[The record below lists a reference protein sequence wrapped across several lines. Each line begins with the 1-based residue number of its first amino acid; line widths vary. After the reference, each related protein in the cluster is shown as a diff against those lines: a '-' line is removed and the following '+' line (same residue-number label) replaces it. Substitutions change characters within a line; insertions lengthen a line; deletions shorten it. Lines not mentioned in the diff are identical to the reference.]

1 MLNNNMV
8 AVRMFSSAFFLMV
21 KTKETWG
28 QAREI

>member
-1 MLNNNMV
+1 VLNNNMV

-21 KTKETWG
+21 KTEEKLG

>member
-1 MLNNNMV
+1 MV

-21 KTKETWG
+21 KTKEPWR